1 MGRCEPTMTEPTMI
15 ERNMAKIKHKN
26 LVLSGKGGV
35 GKSTTCCNI
44 AQCFVAQGLKVG
56 VLDIDIC
63 GPSVPMLLGL
73 EDREVMQSSDGWVPV
88 FADQEQRLCC
98 MSIGFL
104 LKSRDAPVIFRGPK
118 KTGLLR
124 NFLADTMWGE
134 LDVLLVDSPPGTS
147 DEHIST
153 LEMLQGC
160 SIDGAVIVT
169 TPQVTPPPETL
180 TAASCLNLL
189 PPQEVALADVRKE
202 IGFCQQFGVPVLG
215 LVENMSGFVCPH
227 CKDCTDIFLSGGGEK
242 LAAQYGIPMLGRIPI
257 DPTLGQSCEKGL
269 NFIASSPDSQATEAL
284 VGIAAKLSAEWGS
297 DSVAPLL
304 VNQLEQAAQAEQA
317 NK

>member
-1 MGRCEPTMTEPTMI
+1 MGVKRAKDPPRCEPTMTEPTMI
-15 ERNMAKIKHKN
+15 ERNMAKIKHKI

-169 TPQVTPPPETL
+169 TPQ
-180 TAASCLNLL
+180 
-189 PPQEVALADVRKE
+189 EVALADVRKE
-202 IGFCQQFGVPVLG
+202 IGFCQQFGLPVLG

-284 VGIAAKLSAEWGS
+284 VGIAAKLSAEWDS

-317 NK
+317 NKANSDE

>member
-15 ERNMAKIKHKN
+15 ERNMAKIKHKI

-104 LKSRDAPVIFRGPK
+104 LKSRDAPVIFRCP
-118 KTGLLR
+118 TLLPQLMGVVPIHSAAAS
-124 NFLADTMWGE
+124 LALCLKSSMRHRS
-134 LDVLLVDSPPGTS
+134 LLLVITPRLSLS
-147 DEHIST
+147 QRLT
-153 LEMLQGC
+153 L
-160 SIDGAVIVT
+160 
-169 TPQVTPPPETL
+169 PQ
-180 TAASCLNLL
+180 
-189 PPQEVALADVRKE
+189 
-202 IGFCQQFGVPVLG
+202 
-215 LVENMSGFVCPH
+215 
-227 CKDCTDIFLSGGGEK
+227 
-242 LAAQYGIPMLGRIPI
+242 
-257 DPTLGQSCEKGL
+257 
-269 NFIASSPDSQATEAL
+269 
-284 VGIAAKLSAEWGS
+284 
-297 DSVAPLL
+297 
-304 VNQLEQAAQAEQA
+304 
-317 NK
+317 

>member
-1 MGRCEPTMTEPTMI
+1 MGARCEPTMTEPTMI
-15 ERNMAKIKHKN
+15 ERNMAKIKHKI

-169 TPQVTPPPETL
+169 TPQ
-180 TAASCLNLL
+180 
-189 PPQEVALADVRKE
+189 EVALADVRKE
-202 IGFCQQFGVPVLG
+202 IGFCQQFGLPVLG

-284 VGIAAKLSAEWGS
+284 VGIAAKLSAEWDS

-317 NK
+317 NKANSDE

>member
-1 MGRCEPTMTEPTMI
+1 MGKRGKDPARCEPTMTEPTMI
-15 ERNMAKIKHKN
+15 ERNMAKIKHKI

-169 TPQVTPPPETL
+169 TPQ
-180 TAASCLNLL
+180 
-189 PPQEVALADVRKE
+189 EVALADVRKE
-202 IGFCQQFGVPVLG
+202 IGFCQQFGLPVLG

-284 VGIAAKLSAEWGS
+284 VGIAAKLSAEWDS

-317 NK
+317 NKANSDE

>member
-1 MGRCEPTMTEPTMI
+1 MI
-15 ERNMAKIKHKN
+15 ERNMAKIKHKI

-169 TPQVTPPPETL
+169 TPQ
-180 TAASCLNLL
+180 
-189 PPQEVALADVRKE
+189 EVALADVRKE
-202 IGFCQQFGVPVLG
+202 IGFCQQFGLPVLG

-284 VGIAAKLSAEWGS
+284 VGIAAKLSAEWDS

-317 NK
+317 NKANSDE